1 MDNQSG
7 LFPNLCPVTDPVI
20 VTNQTKYM
28 KSMTAAMIGASRCIP
43 HYLGPSYGVSNMTEL
58 ELKSKS
64 GNFLSLPAAQE
75 SKGGSPRDQL
85 DAGRGAQVGPAF
97 CPELF
102 SGQADDASLSEA
114 DDSSSQGYRR
124 RPPEGERQ
132 RVDEQVEAEK
142 HGEGT
147 QSMIGSQE
155 EEETSDHG
163 CVPRCSGGHGRRENG
178 KTEELSWTILLLP
191 LDPTEEAAC
200 LDMEMMFADVDPF
213 TYQYT
218 CIICRA

>member
-124 RPPEGERQ
+124 FPL
-132 RVDEQVEAEK
+132 RVNDNVSTNRWKLTNMEK
-142 HGEGT
+142 
-147 QSMIGSQE
+147 
-155 EEETSDHG
+155 
-163 CVPRCSGGHGRRENG
+163 
-178 KTEELSWTILLLP
+178 ELNP
-191 LDPTEEAAC
+191 
-200 LDMEMMFADVDPF
+200 
-213 TYQYT
+213 
-218 CIICRA
+218 